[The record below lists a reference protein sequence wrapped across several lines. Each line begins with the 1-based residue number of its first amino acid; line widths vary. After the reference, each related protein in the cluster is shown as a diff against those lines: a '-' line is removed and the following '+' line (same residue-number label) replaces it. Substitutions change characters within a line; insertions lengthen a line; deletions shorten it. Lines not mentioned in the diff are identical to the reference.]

1 MFHQHSQPVSTVMR
15 MQRVDGGDMEVLLN
29 AGRRGSL
36 EYVEPVEAGLAFDWS
51 LVQCHSV
58 YVLSFQAA

>member
-1 MFHQHSQPVSTVMR
+1 
-15 MQRVDGGDMEVLLN
+15 MEVLLN

-36 EYVEPVEAGLAFDWS
+36 EDVEPVEAGLAFDWS

-58 YVLSFQAA
+58 YYGIRHLRPTYEIYA